1 MKDEKRTVVEF
12 SNGRVFAYAEYD
24 LCKACHEPMLEL
36 QLWGEVAKDLR
47 AAGVRKTGSYQDESG
62 EIHTAC
68 QECIDSNRV
77 GTFTCGICQQK
88 RDALYF
94 GKNYG
99 KFKLCRVCS
108 GEMREHVSTP
118 EYYSDDDDDDV
129 DLDSMWQE

>member
-1 MKDEKRTVVEF
+1 MEDEKRIVVGF
-12 SNGRVFAYAEYD
+12 SNGRVFAYSKCD
-24 LCKACHEPMLEL
+24 LCKVCHKPMLEL

-47 AAGVRKTGSYQDESG
+47 AAGVRKVGSYQDESG

-77 GTFTCGICQQK
+77 DTFTCGICQQK
-88 RDALYF
+88 RDSLYF

-108 GEMREHVSTP
+108 GEMKEHVATS
-118 EYYSDDDDDDV
+118 ENYDDV
-129 DLDSMWQE
+129 DPDSMWQE